1 MAIVCPNK
9 LAIQC
14 QFVYSTL
21 LVLIILYFYQFIR
34 IMNWS
39 QYSLRPSD
47 AQNGQVRRKKISARN
62 SGISF
67 FISFCS
73 SLPQSLLARVSD
85 SVKDFITPSWLNN
98 LWNNPND
105 DDGEGSSR
113 SSTPELPQ
121 PDGHVAGTP
130 NFMPSAVATSTP
142 DINLRTGKEA
152 LSMPGPSR
160 METTPIVQLREDVV
174 RDGGG
179 RNVGNEPDDDVVI
192 IEEEQPSTS
201 TGVRHTP
208 LPFRNYANPIG
219 TSTPNEDMQLL
230 GGRKQV
236 IDKGKL
242 QCKKNI
248 LFCLQ
253 KLF

>member
-1 MAIVCPNK
+1 MLKWA
-9 LAIQC
+9 
-14 QFVYSTL
+14 S
-21 LVLIILYFYQFIR
+21 
-34 IMNWS
+34 
-39 QYSLRPSD
+39 
-47 AQNGQVRRKKISARN
+47 AQKKIWHAEWFW
-62 SGISF
+62 GFHYIYF
-67 FISFCS
+67 FILSLS

-179 RNVGNEPDDDVVI
+179 RNVGNEDDDVVI

-242 QCKKNI
+242 QC
-248 LFCLQ
+248 Q
-253 KLF
+253 KRYYFRL